1 MKKLKLNA
9 VLYCFA
15 LFTSGGPCQCSGEL
29 ISLSEQLVYLVMENT
44 YISEFVLSPH
54 QYCKY

>member
-44 YISEFVLSPH
+44 YISEFVL
-54 QYCKY
+54 